1 MLVVGVTPVGIVR
14 GVMMDRKDKDLF
26 RQSLDNTLRR
36 MDPVNPMDEDL
47 ILAPV
52 FKPVLNHPS
61 TLRQET
67 LRPLWDRPDPD
78 KIAMV
83 IQVEVRQAGDAA
95 RQFTYDG
102 EAFDRS
108 PNGHSV
114 RVALKSSPTK

>member
-1 MLVVGVTPVGIVR
+1 MVGVTPVGIVR

-61 TLRQET
+61 TLRLQT
-67 LRPLWDRPDPD
+67 ALPLWDRPDPD
-78 KIAMV
+78 KTAMV
-83 IQVEVRQAGDAA
+83 IQVEVRQAGNN

-108 PNGHSV
+108 PSGHSI
-114 RVALKSSPTK
+114 RVALKSPTK